1 MPEPHPARSL
11 PPLSGKAG
19 ERVQAAIFQLR
30 RGGGVIVVDDE
41 DRENEG
47 DMIFAAQG
55 LTVAQMA
62 LMIRE
67 GSGIVC
73 LVLTEEHADA
83 LDLPPMVG
91 RNSSRFGTGFT
102 VSIEARDGVSSG
114 VSAADRVTTIQAAM
128 KPGARP
134 EDLARPGHVF
144 PLRAHSRGLAGRRG
158 HTEATIALM
167 ELAGLHRAGVLCEV
181 TNPDGS
187 MARLPELVR
196 FAEREGMP
204 LVTIEDLLAA
214 VAGRDTVSPAALPS
228 QGRSKENEHA

>member
-1 MPEPHPARSL
+1 MPEPRPARSL
-11 PPLSGKAG
+11 LSRSDHAK
-19 ERVQAAIFQLR
+19 ERVQAALFQLR

-47 DMIFAAQG
+47 DMIFVAQS

-73 LVLTEEHADA
+73 LVLTAEHADA

-114 VSAADRVTTIQAAM
+114 VSAADRVTTIQAATR
-128 KPGARP
+128 PGARP

-144 PLRAHSRGLAGRRG
+144 PLRAHPRGLGGRRG

-167 ELAGLHRAGVLCEV
+167 ELAGLRRAGVLCEV

-187 MARLPELVR
+187 MARLPELTR

-214 VAGRDTVSPAALPS
+214 LAGRDAASSAAPPS
-228 QGRSKENEHA
+228 RGRSRETEHA